1 MVTGA
6 CCGSEAVERQAF
18 AWCRSAFAAFR
29 KPFPG
34 ICPFSY
40 SVYRRYS
47 VAELCLAA
55 MVYRIRNQTLFW
67 SACAARSYFEVFFG
81 GTPIST
87 ITGNIGGLKTAQMKE
102 LERIAGRRVSPD
114 LIISPELAKELYS
127 VAVELGRQIGVLIS
141 RSGQIEAVMV
151 GDHRSIMIPAL
162 KQFRSSGG
170 RLKGLR
176 CVHTHLGGE
185 DLSEDDLMDLLFLR
199 LDLMTVIKM
208 DQGGAMRLY
217 SAHLVPQQVAGR
229 NWLFLEPEFPS
240 RQARSCRDFI
250 VALEDQFA
258 KARPVRE
265 IDSGRDRAILI
276 SVTPLSKAKAKAQES
291 MDELVELAR
300 SAEVIVL
307 DTVIQRREKI
317 NPRLILGKG
326 KLGEIMLTALRLN
339 ANLLI
344 FDQELNP
351 SQVRSITDH
360 TELRVIDRTQLILD
374 IFARRAL
381 SREGKLQIEMAQLK
395 YMLPRLTTRDDALSR
410 LTGGIGGRG
419 PGETRLEVDRRRIND
434 RLSKLA
440 KKLKEVSR
448 EREQRRVRRRKKNLP
463 VLSLVGYTN
472 AGKSTLLNTLTNSAI
487 VAEDKLFATLDPTS
501 RRLRFPED
509 VEVIITDTVGFIRHL
524 PEDLLTAFKAT
535 LEELHEADVLV
546 HVIDISNPRCSD
558 HILVVEELLRELELD
573 GLPCLKVFNKI
584 DLVAPEVVAEHLRRY
599 DAVALSAHDASTF
612 GPFLDT
618 ARSLVLKKWQV
629 RRKMVAGQV
638 E

>member
-1 MVTGA
+1 LATGG
-6 CCGSEAVERQAF
+6 CCGSGLLEEF
-18 AWCRSAFAAFR
+18 
-29 KPFPG
+29 FPG
-34 ICPFSY
+34 
-40 SVYRRYS
+40 
-47 VAELCLAA
+47 
-55 MVYRIRNQTLFW
+55 
-67 SACAARSYFEVFFG
+67 
-81 GTPIST
+81 GTAIGT
-87 ITGNIGGLKTAQMKE
+87 VTGNISGLKTAQMKG
-102 LERIAGRRVSPD
+102 LERIAGRRVNPD
-114 LIISPELAKELYS
+114 LVISPELAKELC
-127 VAVELGRQIGVLIS
+127 AMAFEIGRQVGVLLS
-141 RSGQIEAVMV
+141 RSGQVEAVMV

-162 KQFRSSGG
+162 RQFRASGG

-176 CVHTHLGGE
+176 CVHTHLAGE

-199 LDLMTVIKM
+199 LDMMTVIKM
-208 DQGGAMRLY
+208 EQGLATRLH
-217 SAHLVPQQVAGR
+217 SAHLVPQAVAGK
-229 NWLFLEPEFPS
+229 NWVLLEPEIPS
-240 RQARSCRDFI
+240 RQPHSCRELI
-250 VALEDQFA
+250 AALEDEFA

-276 SVTPLSKAKAKAQES
+276 SVTPLSKAKAQES
-291 MDELVELAR
+291 MDELAELAR

-307 DTVIQRREKI
+307 DTVVQRREKI

-434 RLSKLA
+434 RLGKLA

-448 EREQRRVRRRKKNLP
+448 EREQRRARRRKKDLP

-509 VEVIITDTVGFIRHL
+509 VDVIITDTVGFIRHL
-524 PEDLLTAFKAT
+524 PEELLKAFKST

-546 HVIDISNPRCSD
+546 HVIDISNPRYAD
-558 HILVVEELLRELELD
+558 NIQVVEELLRELELD
-573 GLPCLKVFNKI
+573 TLPCLKVFNKI
-584 DLVAPEVVAEHLRRY
+584 DLVAPEVVAEQLRLY
-599 DAVALSAHDASTF
+599 EAVALTARDAATF
-612 GPFLDT
+612 APFLER
-618 ARSLVLKKWQV
+618 ARSLVLKKWQG
-629 RRKMVAGQV
+629 RMEKL
-638 E
+638 